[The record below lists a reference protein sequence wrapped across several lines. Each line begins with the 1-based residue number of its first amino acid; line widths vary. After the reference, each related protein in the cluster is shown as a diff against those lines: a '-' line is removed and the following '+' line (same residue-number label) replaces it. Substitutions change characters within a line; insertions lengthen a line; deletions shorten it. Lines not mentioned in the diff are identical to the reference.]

1 MATKS
6 VDKIFDLF
14 QTFQKSLDSQ
24 PPMATMREEIS
35 MMNFKIKPVQ
45 GDISFLDFN
54 NQQLIEVLWRLGKLD
69 DFFQKEFKK
78 LAINQQTIFLNFFQN
93 LHGDL
98 QRKLNQLNLKS
109 NKNLVSSTPFLEMEI
124 IKERQETKKTN

>member
-1 MATKS
+1 MAKKS

-14 QTFQKSLDSQ
+14 QTFQKSLDNQ
-24 PPMATMREEIS
+24 PPAAAMREEIL

-45 GDISFLDFN
+45 GDISFLNFN
-54 NQQLIEVLWRLGKLD
+54 NQRLIEVLWSLGKLD

-78 LAINQQTIFLNFFQN
+78 LAVNQRPVFLNFFQN
-93 LHGDL
+93 LHSDL
-98 QRKLNQLNLKS
+98 QRKLNQLNLKTS
-109 NKNLVSSTPFLEMEI
+109 KIPVSSTPFLEMEI

>member
-1 MATKS
+1 MTKKTT
-6 VDKIFDLF
+6 DKIFDLF
-14 QTFQKSLDSQ
+14 QTFQKSLDNQ
-24 PPMATMREEIS
+24 PPVAAMREEIS

-54 NQQLIEVLWRLGKLD
+54 NQQLIEVLWKLGKLD

-78 LAINQQTIFLNFFQN
+78 LAVDQQTVFLNFFQN

-98 QRKLNQLNLKS
+98 QKKLNQLNLKS
-109 NKNLVSSTPFLEMEI
+109 NKNTMSSIPFLEMEI